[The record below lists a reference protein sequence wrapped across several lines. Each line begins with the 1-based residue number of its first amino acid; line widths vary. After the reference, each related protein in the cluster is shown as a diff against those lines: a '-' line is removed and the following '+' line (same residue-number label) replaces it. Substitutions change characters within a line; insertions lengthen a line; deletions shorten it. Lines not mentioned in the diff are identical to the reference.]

1 VPSTT
6 NAIRGLWLTGLVAL
20 PLAACNQTASGPAP
34 VPPGTSVTPASLRMP
49 EGSGC
54 QGAIV
59 RYRAVMRNDLAMGHV
74 TPSVYNRVD
83 REIGQ
88 AEAAC
93 AAGRDAEAL
102 RMVRATKA
110 RHGYL

>member
-1 VPSTT
+1 M
-6 NAIRGLWLTGLVAL
+6 NAVFRTLCLTGLVAL
-20 PLAACNQTASGPAP
+20 PLAACNQTASAPAP
-34 VPPGTSVTPASLRMP
+34 ASTGVTPSSFRMP

-54 QGAIV
+54 KGEV
-59 RYRAVMRNDLAMGHV
+59 DRYRAVMSNDLSMGHV
-74 TPSVYNRVD
+74 GQSVYTRVD

-93 AAGRDAEAL
+93 AAGRDAEAV
-102 RMVRATKA
+102 RMINATKA

>member
-1 VPSTT
+1 MKT
-6 NAIRGLWLTGLVAL
+6 AFLTLCLAAL
-20 PLAACNQTASGPAP
+20 PLAACNQTASTPAP
-34 VPPGTSVTPASLRMP
+34 ASTGVTPSGFRMP

-54 QGAIV
+54 KDEIA
-59 RYRAVMRNDLAMGHV
+59 RYRAVMSNDLAMGHV
-74 TPSVYNRVD
+74 GQSVYTRVD

-93 AAGRDAEAL
+93 AAGRDAEAS
-102 RMVRATKA
+102 RMINATKA

>member
-1 VPSTT
+1 MKTALHTFSLM
-6 NAIRGLWLTGLVAL
+6 GLLA
-20 PLAACNQTASGPAP
+20 LAACNQTATAP
-34 VPPGTSVTPASLRMP
+34 SPASTGVMSSGFRMP

-54 QGAIV
+54 KGEID
-59 RYRAVMRNDLAMGHV
+59 RYRAVMSNDLAMGHV
-74 TPSVYNRVD
+74 NQSVYSRVE

-93 AAGRDAEAL
+93 AAGRDAEAV
-102 RMVRATKA
+102 RMVNATKA

>member
-1 VPSTT
+1 MKIM
-6 NAIRGLWLTGLVAL
+6 IRTLCLSGVVAL
-20 PLAACNQTASGPAP
+20 PLAACNQTVSAPAP
-34 VPPGTSVTPASLRMP
+34 TPASTSVTPSGFRMP

-54 QGAIV
+54 KGEV
-59 RYRAVMRNDLAMGHV
+59 ERYRAVMDNDLAMGQV
-74 TPSVYNRVD
+74 NQPVYNQVG

-93 AAGRDAEAL
+93 AAGRDAEAV
-102 RMVRATKA
+102 RMVNATKA

>member
-1 VPSTT
+1 MK
-6 NAIRGLWLTGLVAL
+6 NAICRLWLMGFVAL

-34 VPPGTSVTPASLRMP
+34 ASASVTPSSFRLP

-54 QGAIV
+54 QGEIA
-59 RYRAVMRNDLAMGHV
+59 RYRAVMSNDLAMGHV
-74 TPSVYNRVD
+74 NQSVYNQVN

-93 AAGRDAEAL
+93 AAGRDAEAQ
-102 RMVRATKA
+102 RMIRAAKA
-110 RHGYL
+110 RHGYV